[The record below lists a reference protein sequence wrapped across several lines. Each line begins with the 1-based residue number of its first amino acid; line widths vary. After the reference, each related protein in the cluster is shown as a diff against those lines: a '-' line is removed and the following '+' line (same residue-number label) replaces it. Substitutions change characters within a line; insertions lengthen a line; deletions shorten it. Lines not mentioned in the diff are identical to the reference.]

1 MKKLLAPSAARKGLN
16 VRMFSSQI
24 VGYTLVIFSHV
35 LFMTSRV
42 WRLFGY

>member
-1 MKKLLAPSAARKGLN
+1 MKKFLAPSAERKGLN

-24 VGYTLVIFSHV
+24 VGYTLVMYSHV

-42 WRLFGY
+42 LRLFGY

>member
-1 MKKLLAPSAARKGLN
+1 MLAPSAAKGLN

-42 WRLFGY
+42 LRLFGY